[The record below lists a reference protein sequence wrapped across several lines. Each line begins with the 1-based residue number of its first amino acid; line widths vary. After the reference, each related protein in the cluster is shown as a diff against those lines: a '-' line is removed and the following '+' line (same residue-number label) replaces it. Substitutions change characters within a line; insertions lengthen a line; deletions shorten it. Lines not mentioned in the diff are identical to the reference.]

1 MHIPIVTNIP
11 QILNNTT
18 NTQGHKNSIKTC
30 LVQPPENRLYC
41 HFTILPYR
49 NKKKKKKQK
58 KKKTS
63 KRSNKRRLL
72 TLEERKYIPR
82 VPPGRTT
89 SQGNK
94 VSPSYLPI
102 RTRQDK
108 R

>member
-41 HFTILPYR
+41 HLTILPYR

-63 KRSNKRRLL
+63 KRSNKRRIAYARG
-72 TLEERKYIPR
+72 TEIY
-82 VPPGRTT
+82 
-89 SQGNK
+89 SS
-94 VSPSYLPI
+94 SPSREDNKSGEQSQPVVFADSNA
-102 RTRQDK
+102 TG
-108 R
+108 